1 MTARTSRQ
9 CGTELPAHGSFCS
22 TSCRAAF
29 LEELFRVDLEWL
41 RPFAEAPEGADGRAE
56 PALTIEEALALC
68 RLYTELLDGACEAV
82 ERALAELRRR
92 IDELVESAERSGRPT
107 FAYLHA
113 ESEALAD
120 AYDYFDAIKWP
131 A

>member
-1 MTARTSRQ
+1 MTARTCRQ
-9 CGTELPAHGSFCS
+9 CGDELAAGQFCS
-22 TSCRAAF
+22 SECRETF
-29 LEELFRVDLEWL
+29 LTELFRVDLDWL
-41 RPFAEAPEGADGRAE
+41 RRFAEAPAGPDGRTE